1 MSTAPSLISE
11 DIEQTNTLA
20 LLLPHLALFE
30 GPQLR
35 LLKEH
40 YSQFGNIVHW
50 APVKG
55 FGRVIIVYATDE
67 EAALAKKE
75 GDRLFLDVDLGE
87 DVGRKRGHQRSASQP
102 AHGYVSSL
110 LSCST
115 CILARSSDGDTG
127 VMSMVL
133 MGLASLPSCWAIPPN
148 RTAAVTFTHHS
159 FIPSSFCPSL

>member
-1 MSTAPSLISE
+1 MSTAPSLISD

-67 EAALAKKE
+67 EAAVAKKE

-102 AHGYVSSL
+102 AHGYVSSPL
-110 LSCST
+110 LCLWA
-115 CILARSSDGDTG
+115 CILARLPIRGTGTSLIRVKIAGASS
-127 VMSMVL
+127 
-133 MGLASLPSCWAIPPN
+133 SCQLVGY
-148 RTAAVTFTHHS
+148 TA
-159 FIPSSFCPSL
+159 

>member
-11 DIEQTNTLA
+11 DQEPTNTLA

-55 FGRVIIVYATDE
+55 FGRVIIVYATDD
-67 EAALAKKE
+67 EAALAKKK

-102 AHGYVSSL
+102 AHGYVSSCL
-110 LSCST
+110 CLRTCVLTRTPMIST
-115 CILARSSDGDTG
+115 GTSSI
-127 VMSMVL
+127 VL
-133 MGLASLPSCWAIPPN
+133 CW
-148 RTAAVTFTHHS
+148 S
-159 FIPSSFCPSL
+159 